1 MGWAWVLIFTEKPST
16 LTFCILSIL
25 MNREKKGHFK
35 SMNTAV
41 HDVFLLSLT
50 DRLSLQVC
58 VVTQQNSTIW
68 KLSKRCSCC
77 LYKTHNV
84 YRTVGLAVFD
94 KPEIHSTTLKT
105 FSLSLL
111 YLRFNLIVMII
122 WRMSMHGLHFTG
134 RTGGDFFFH
143 IYNASLHFYLTEMCK
158 YCVLYYMWMTFI
170 YWLI

>member
-134 RTGGDFFFH
+134 RTGGDFFFPH
-143 IYNASLHFYLTEMCK
+143 L
-158 YCVLYYMWMTFI
+158 
-170 YWLI
+170 